1 MKTHRQLEPH
11 EVQMVQEHVDL
22 EARIQRFQQFIQN
35 PGNVNFSEAEIARMK
50 AQEMAMSMYLSILS
64 DRLAVVF
71 KETGNG

>member
-1 MKTHRQLEPH
+1 METPRQLEPH
-11 EVQMVQEHVDL
+11 EVRMVQEHVDL
-22 EARIQRFQQFIQN
+22 EARLQQFLQN
-35 PGNVNFSEAEIARMK
+35 PGNVNLSEAEIARMK

>member
-1 MKTHRQLEPH
+1 METPRQLEPH

-22 EARIQRFQQFIQN
+22 ETRLQRFHQFLQN
-35 PGNVNFSEAEIARMK
+35 PGNVNLSEAEIARMK